1 MSRVFALVVFGLLLT
16 VGAGCVQ
23 PEAQAP
29 TTALPLPA
37 KYIPQPEVTTS
48 TESLP
53 GGWQR
58 ISFGGV
64 WSLFHPGAG
73 VPESA
78 VAGVDKRAREFTL
91 DLGTAVEGA
100 GEKSVPRR
108 TLVVD
113 RLLPGN
119 DFLSLGCVATTTV
132 MGTPSMVSS
141 TTTAQGVGVCV
152 RRFAEGAAGSRYHT
166 LSATLLTINA
176 AYAVDY
182 TVRSSECT
190 LYERPEEQCVAFDEA
205 RDTALFWTILA
216 TLRPGR

>member
-1 MSRVFALVVFGLLLT
+1 MPRVFALAVFGLLLAM
-16 VGAGCVQ
+16 GAGCAK
-23 PEAQAP
+23 PDAP
-29 TTALPLPA
+29 APATALPLPVQYVA
-37 KYIPQPEVTTS
+37 HPEAATS
-48 TESLP
+48 TESVP
-53 GGWQR
+53 NGWQR
-58 ISFGGV
+58 ISFGGA
-64 WSLFHPGAG
+64 WSLFHPGTT
-73 VPESA
+73 VPEAA
-78 VAGVDKRAREFTL
+78 VASVDRRAREFTL

-182 TVRSSECT
+182 TVRSSECA

-205 RDTALFWTILA
+205 RDTALFWSILA

>member
-1 MSRVFALVVFGLLLT
+1 MPRVFALAVFSLLLAM
-16 VGAGCVQ
+16 GAGCAQ
-23 PEAQAP
+23 PDVPAP
-29 TTALPLPA
+29 TTALPLPVQ
-37 KYIPQPEVTTS
+37 YIAHPEAATS
-48 TESLP
+48 TEAVP
-53 GGWQR
+53 NGWQP
-58 ISFGGV
+58 ISFGGA
-64 WSLFHPGAG
+64 WSLFHPGTT
-73 VPESA
+73 VPEAA
-78 VAGVDKRAREFTL
+78 VASVDRRAREFTL

-119 DFLSLGCVATTTV
+119 DFLSLGCVATTTA

-141 TTTAQGVGVCV
+141 TTTVQGVGVCV

-182 TVRSSECT
+182 TVRSSECA

-205 RDTALFWTILA
+205 RDTALFWAILA